1 MIDPFTALSIA
12 TTAVGQ
18 IKELLQAGRDT
29 SAALSKFAGA
39 YSDITYAEAKAKDG
53 PPWYAAFG
61 SAEQQ
66 AIDAFV
72 AKKKA
77 DAMKHEIETLIGYTY
92 GKTGLDEYK
101 ATLRR
106 VKKQR
111 EQHAYRKAEMKQ
123 KAIEIALILLI
134 VSLGL
139 TAFAVIVYFIGKNEG
154 KW

>member
-1 MIDPFTALSIA
+1 MIDPLTALSIA

-18 IKELLQAGRDT
+18 IKELMQAGRDT

-39 YSDITYAEAKAKDG
+39 YSDITHAEKKAKDG
-53 PPWYAAFG
+53 PKWYEAFG
-61 SAEQQ
+61 SSEQQ

-77 DAMKHEIETLIGYTY
+77 DAMKKEIETLIGYTY

-101 ATLRR
+101 ETLRR
-106 VKKQR
+106 IKKQKQ
-111 EQHAYRKAEMKQ
+111 QHEYRKAEIKD
-123 KAIEIALILLI
+123 KIIEITLILLI
-134 VSLGL
+134 LSLGL
-139 TAFAVIVYFIGKNEG
+139 TAFAVIIYFIGKNEG

>member
-1 MIDPFTALSIA
+1 MIDPLTALSIA

-39 YSDITYAEAKAKDG
+39 YSDISHAERKAQEG
-53 PPWYAAFG
+53 PKWYAVLG
-61 SAEQQ
+61 NDEQV

-77 DAMKHEIETLIGYTY
+77 DQMKHEIETLIGYTY

-111 EQHAYRKAEMKQ
+111 EQHEYRKAEIKD
-123 KAIEIALILLI
+123 KIIEVTLVLL
-134 VSLGL
+134 VLSLGL
-139 TAFAVIVYFIGKNEG
+139 TAFAVIIYMIGKNEG

>member
-1 MIDPFTALSIA
+1 MIDPLTALSIA

-18 IKELLQAGRDT
+18 IKELLQAGRDA
-29 SAALSKFAGA
+29 SGALSKFAGA
-39 YSDITYAEAKAKDG
+39 YSDIAHAERKANEG
-53 PPWYAAFG
+53 PKWYSILG
-61 SAEQQ
+61 SDEQI

-77 DAMKHEIETLIGYTY
+77 DQMKQEIETLIGYTY

-111 EQHAYRKAEMKQ
+111 EQHEYRKAEIKD
-123 KAIEIALILLI
+123 KIIEVSLILLI
-134 VSLGL
+134 LSLGL
-139 TAFAVIVYFIGKNEG
+139 TAFAVIIYFIGKNEG

>member
-1 MIDPFTALSIA
+1 MIDPLTALSIA

-18 IKELLQAGRDT
+18 IKELMQAGRDT
-29 SAALSKFAGA
+29 SAALSKFAVP
-39 YSDITYAEAKAKDG
+39 YSDISKVEQKAKDG
-53 PPWYAAFG
+53 PKWYAVLG
-61 SAEQQ
+61 NDEKL

-77 DAMKHEIETLIGYTY
+77 DQMKHEIETLIGYTY

-111 EQHAYRKAEMKQ
+111 EQHEYRKAEIKD
-123 KAIEIALILLI
+123 KIIEVTMILL
-134 VSLGL
+134 VLSLGI

>member
-1 MIDPFTALSIA
+1 MIDPFTALTIA

-18 IKELLQAGRDT
+18 IKELMQAGRDT

-39 YSDITYAEAKAKDG
+39 YSDIAHAERKAQEG
-53 PPWYAAFG
+53 PKWYAVLG
-61 SAEQQ
+61 NDEQV

-77 DAMKHEIETLIGYTY
+77 DAMKHEIETLIGFQY
-92 GKTGLDEYK
+92 GAKGLDEYK
-101 ATLRR
+101 ETLRR

-111 EQHAYRKAEMKQ
+111 EQHEYRKAEIKD
-123 KAIEIALILLI
+123 KIIEVTLVLLIL
-134 VSLGL
+134 SLGI
-139 TAFAVIVYFIGKNEG
+139 TAFAVIIYFIGKNEG

>member
-1 MIDPFTALSIA
+1 MIDPITALSIA
-12 TTAVGQ
+12 STAVGQ
-18 IKELLQAGRDT
+18 IKELMQAGRDA
-29 SAALSKFAGA
+29 SGALSKFAGA
-39 YSDITYAEAKAKDG
+39 YSDIAHSEQKAKEG
-53 PPWYAAFG
+53 PKWYSVLG
-61 SAEQQ
+61 NDEQI

-77 DAMKHEIETLIGYTY
+77 DQMKQEIETLIGYTY

-111 EQHAYRKAEMKQ
+111 EQHEYRKAEIKD
-123 KAIEIALILLI
+123 KIIEVTLILLI
-134 VSLGL
+134 LSLGI
-139 TAFAVIVYFIGKNEG
+139 TAFAVIIYFIGKNEG

>member
-1 MIDPFTALSIA
+1 MIDPLTALSIA

-18 IKELLQAGRDT
+18 IKELLQAGRDV
-29 SAALSKFAGA
+29 SGALSKFAGA
-39 YSDITYAEAKAKDG
+39 YSDISYAEAKAKEG

-77 DAMKHEIETLIGYTY
+77 EAMKLEIETLIGYTY

-101 ATLRR
+101 NTLRT

-111 EQHAYRKAEMKQ
+111 EKHAYRKAEVKQ
-123 KAIEIALILLI
+123 KIIEVTLVLLIL
-134 VSLGL
+134 SLGI

>member
-1 MIDPFTALSIA
+1 MIDPLTALSLA

-18 IKELLQAGRDT
+18 IKELMQAGQDI
-29 SAALSKFAGA
+29 SAGLSKFAGA
-39 YSDITYAEAKAKDG
+39 YADIAYAEKKAKDG
-53 PPWYAAFG
+53 PKWYSVLG
-61 SAEQQ
+61 HDEQV

-77 DAMKHEIETLIGYTY
+77 DQMKNEIETLIGYTY

-101 ATLRR
+101 ETLRR

-111 EQHAYRKAEMKQ
+111 EDHEYRKAEIKD
-123 KAIEIALILLI
+123 KIIEVTLVLLIL
-134 VSLGL
+134 SLGL
-139 TAFAVIVYFIGKNEG
+139 SVFAVIVYFIGKNEG